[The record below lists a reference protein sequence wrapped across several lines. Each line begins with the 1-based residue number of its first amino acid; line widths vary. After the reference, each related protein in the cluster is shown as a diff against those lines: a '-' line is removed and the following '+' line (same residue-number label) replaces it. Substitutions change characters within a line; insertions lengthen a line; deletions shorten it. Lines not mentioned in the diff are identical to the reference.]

1 MLTYRVGVAH
11 LQHGRACT
19 THRGALAVHSRIV
32 LSSDPVARI
41 DPSSLTARQL
51 IAAERASGGAALR
64 QITLAVDRGR
74 VVFQLV
80 QIVRSVVAGS
90 VVFKIL
96 HLRLVRAHRLP
107 AFAENEST

>member
-1 MLTYRVGVAH
+1 
-11 LQHGRACT
+11 
-19 THRGALAVHSRIV
+19 
-32 LSSDPVARI
+32 VARI

-51 IAAERASGGAALR
+51 IAAERASGGGAALR

-96 HLRLVRAHRLP
+96 HLRLVRAHRRLP
-107 AFAENEST
+107 AFAEKEST